1 VANKVFAGDDS
12 FIYPHFLSVRI
23 MPSSSTINA
32 FHDSEANMQGATPKE
47 VLNYEEALVNVGG
60 SQELLG
66 ELAQAL
72 KQELPRLMGATRKG
86 LDDGDA
92 TAVSRAAHSLKG
104 SITPFAAQRAYDAAW
119 AIEEPSSAG
128 DLSDGDEKFQR
139 LASELEQLVVALDQ
153 MLAAG

>member
-1 VANKVFAGDDS
+1 
-12 FIYPHFLSVRI
+12 
-23 MPSSSTINA
+23 
-32 FHDSEANMQGATPKE
+32 MQGATPKE
-47 VLNYEEALVNVGG
+47 ILNFEEALVNVGG

-104 SITPFAAQRAYDAAW
+104 SIY
-119 AIEEPSSAG
+119 
-128 DLSDGDEKFQR
+128 R
-139 LASELEQLVVALDQ
+139 LYFLQFLIGNAELKTENIDHSYNFSKSLHL
-153 MLAAG
+153 L